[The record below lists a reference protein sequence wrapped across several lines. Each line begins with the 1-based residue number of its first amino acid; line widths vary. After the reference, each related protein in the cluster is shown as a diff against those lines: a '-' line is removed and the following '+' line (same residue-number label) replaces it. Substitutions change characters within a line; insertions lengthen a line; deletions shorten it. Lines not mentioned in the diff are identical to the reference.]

1 MAGYVIVDVKTR
13 YVITPC
19 AIVAAFLFV
28 IGIIIGYFSA
38 PRTKGTAATPCS
50 LRAAIEDLCP
60 FDRSSKVTRLYMY
73 LD

>member
-13 YVITPC
+13 NIIIPC

-28 IGIIIGYFSA
+28 VGIIIGYFSA

-50 LRAAIEDLCP
+50 LRTAIEESCP
-60 FDRSSKVTRLYMY
+60 LDRSSEVTRLY
-73 LD
+73 LDR